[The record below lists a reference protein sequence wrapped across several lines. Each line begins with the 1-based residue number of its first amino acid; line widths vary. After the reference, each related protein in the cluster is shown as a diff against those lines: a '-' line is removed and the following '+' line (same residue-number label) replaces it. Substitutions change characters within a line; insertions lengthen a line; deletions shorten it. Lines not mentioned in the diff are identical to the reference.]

1 MHLVECKYVSICVM
15 PRIFK
20 ENPTQIMALNI
31 YESFTRKYSDV
42 DEPPENR
49 TKPVIWN
56 FGKYNEFIELAAN
69 LKEITP
75 FQLTSLISAHRRG
88 KKRFCVQ
95 VPVEGPYR
103 FGFPFERGTEAICL
117 H

>member
-1 MHLVECKYVSICVM
+1 
-15 PRIFK
+15 
-20 ENPTQIMALNI
+20 MALNI
-31 YESFTRKYSDV
+31 YIKRLL
-42 DEPPENR
+42 PENIAMSLNHLR
-49 TKPVIWN
+49 IEQNPSYGTGI
-56 FGKYNEFIELAAN
+56 YNEFIELAAN